1 LGAAL
6 VSGPT
11 VDVGAGGKAGDDV
24 RRTPE
29 DVVVPLR
36 GKALDA
42 VEPGGEIGAA
52 VAVALLETGV

>member
-1 LGAAL
+1 
-6 VSGPT
+6 